1 MSLPDP
7 VAIAPGSDTGVINY
21 RPSPTENP
29 LTDDLLKY
37 RSEFPIL
44 EKAIYLISH
53 SLGAMPRATFDRL
66 HEYADIW
73 ASRGV
78 RAWAEGWW
86 DMPVTIG
93 NEVARIIGAAENTVV
108 MHQNVSICQSLILS
122 ALLPPPPNSKRKKI
136 VFEELNFPSVMYV
149 YEAHARESGLRI
161 ERVKSD
167 DGITM
172 PLERMLAAIDDETLL
187 VPISHVL
194 FKSAFLQDAKAITE
208 RAHEVGAIVVL
219 DTYQSAGTV
228 PFSVKDLNVDFA
240 TGGSVKWL
248 CGGPGAGYL
257 YVRPDL
263 IDQFQ
268 PKTTGWMAHEHPF
281 AFETEMHYAP
291 NIRRFLHGSP
301 AIPALYAAE
310 SGYKIINEIGV
321 ETIREKSVRQT
332 QWLIELAEAA
342 GFRVT
347 SPKDP
352 ARRGGTITVWDDNAA
367 AITRELIRREF
378 IVDYRPGAGVRISPH
393 FYTKDEEL
401 ELVIAEMKKI
411 RDQHQY
417 ELTGKAGA
425 AF

>member
-1 MSLPDP
+1 M
-7 VAIAPGSDTGVINY
+7 
-21 RPSPTENP
+21 
-29 LTDDLLKY
+29 TDNLLKW

-44 EKAIYLISH
+44 EKTVYLISH
-53 SLGAMPRATFDRL
+53 SLGAMPRATYDRL

-73 ASRGV
+73 ATRGV

-86 DMPVTIG
+86 DMPVTTG
-93 NEVARIIGAAENTVV
+93 NEIARIIGADENTVV

-122 ALLPPPPNSKRKKI
+122 CLLPRPANSKRNKI
-136 VFEELNFPSVMYV
+136 VCEELNFPSVMYV
-149 YEAHARESGLRI
+149 YAAHARAHDLRI
-161 ERVKSD
+161 ETVKSD
-167 DGITM
+167 DGITI
-172 PLERMLAAIDDETLL
+172 PIDRMLAAIDEETLL

-194 FKSAFLQDAKAITE
+194 FKSAFLQNARAITE
-208 RAHEVGAIVVL
+208 RAHEVGATVVL

-228 PFSVKDLNVDFA
+228 PFSVKELEVDFA

-257 YVRPDL
+257 YVRRDL

-291 NIRRFLHGSP
+291 NVTRFLHGSP
-301 AIPALYAAE
+301 AIPALYAAD

-321 ETIREKSVRQT
+321 EAIREKSMRQT
-332 QWLIELAEAA
+332 ERLIELAEEA

-352 ARRGGTITVWDDNAA
+352 GQRGGTITVGDDNAA
-367 AITRELIRREF
+367 AITKELIRREF

-393 FYTKDEEL
+393 FYTTDEEL
-401 ELVIAEMKKI
+401 ELVVAEMKKI
-411 RDQHQY
+411 RDTRAY
-417 ELTGKAGA
+417 ETAGKVGA